1 MPLAATHAALQFD
14 VVIGTPANGPVKV
27 YMGCGDHCTRSVD
40 LTRTFATY
48 ANGARHTV
56 SIPLACFIRNGADLS
71 HIDVPFGV
79 LASPP
84 FSAAFADVKIV
95 AGTPA
100 GRAGLPCASL
110 DAP

>member
-1 MPLAATHAALQFD
+1 LTH
-14 VVIGTPANGPVKV
+14 
-27 YMGCGDHCTRSVD
+27 
-40 LTRTFATY
+40 TFATY

-56 SIPLACFIRNGADLS
+56 SIPLACFIKGGADLS
-71 HIDVPFGV
+71 RIDVPFGV

-95 AGTPA
+95 AGTRD
-100 GRAGLPCASL
+100 GRTDLPCASL

>member
-1 MPLAATHAALQFD
+1 
-14 VVIGTPANGPVKV
+14 VIATPAKGPVKV

-40 LTRTFATY
+40 VAHTFASY
-48 ANGARHTV
+48 ASGARHTV
-56 SIPLACFIRNGADLS
+56 SIPLACFVKGGADLS

-95 AGTPA
+95 AGTLA
-100 GRAGLPCASL
+100 GRADLPCASL
-110 DAP
+110 GAP

>member
-1 MPLAATHAALQFD
+1 MPLVSAHAVLQFD
-14 VVIGTPANGPVKV
+14 VVIATPAKGPVKV
-27 YMGCGDHCTRSVD
+27 YMGCGDGCTGSVD
-40 LTRTFATY
+40 LAHTFATY

-56 SIPLACFIRNGADLS
+56 SIPLECFIKGGADLS
-71 HIDVPFGV
+71 HVDVPFGV